1 MKSSKA
7 KSWVQ
12 WLSAVIIV
20 ACLIVL
26 FRIIPV
32 GVGIDKLQNYLS
44 SMGVFGI
51 LIYIGIYIVAT
62 ILLIPGSALTLLA
75 GVLYGPIV
83 GTLVV
88 SVGATLGA
96 AGAYLLGR
104 YAFRASVERA
114 TKGKPK
120 FAAIDRAIGKNGPKI
135 IALLRLSPVVPFN
148 LSNYFFGLTSIR
160 FWPYTLVSWVFML
173 PGTLLYVY
181 LGYAASQAAGSGTSS
196 SALHWV
202 LVGVGLV
209 LILIVTIYITRL
221 AKKALASEE
230 GVTDMTGNT
239 ATASAA
245 AHATWKRP
253 IILALAAC
261 LMLTLTA
268 CSWVNRNVLSGIF
281 GPPPVKL
288 VNKFKSNPHGPQF
301 SNALFNKV
309 VSRYVH
315 KGGWVDYKGLAAHPQ
330 NLNAYIATLAKAPF
344 AKLGRNNKLA
354 LLINAYNA
362 FTLHLM
368 LKYYPNIKSIMDI
381 PSSARWVYVH
391 WNIGGKL
398 YSLNQIELMLRKDFA
413 DPRIHFCINCAS
425 IGCPPLRQTAYEA
438 ATINAQLQSQAE
450 LVNNTPRWVRLSA
463 NGKTLHLTRIYDW
476 YSGDFTQAAGSVL
489 KFVARFNHQ
498 VAAELAAG
506 HPPIIVY
513 KSYNWNMDNITNR
526 PS

>member
-1 MKSSKA
+1 MQSSKS
-7 KSWVQ
+7 KSLVQ
-12 WLSAVIIV
+12 WLSAAVII

-32 GVGIDKLQNYLS
+32 GTGIDKLQTYLA
-44 SMGVFGI
+44 SMGILGI
-51 LIYIGIYIVAT
+51 LIYVGIYVVAA

-88 SVGATLGA
+88 SIGATIGA
-96 AGAYLLGR
+96 AGAYVLGR
-104 YAFRASVERA
+104 YAFRGSVERA

-135 IALLRLSPVVPFN
+135 VALLRLSPVVPFN
-148 LSNYFFGLTSIR
+148 LSNYFFGLTSIG
-160 FWPYTLVSWVFML
+160 FWQYTLVSWVFML

-181 LGYAASQAAGSGTSS
+181 LGYAASQAAGSGKSS
-196 SALHWV
+196 SVLHWV
-202 LVGVGLV
+202 LVGVGLA
-209 LILIVTIYITRL
+209 LILIVTVYITRL

-239 ATASAA
+239 ATASAP
-245 AHATWKRP
+245 HATWKRP
-253 IILALAAC
+253 IILALAAG

-330 NLNAYIATLAKAPF
+330 NLNAYLAALAKAPF
-344 AKLGRNNKLA
+344 AALGRNNKLA

-368 LKYYPNIKSIMDI
+368 LKYYPHIKSIMDI

-398 YSLNQIELMLRKDFA
+398 YSLDQIELMLRKDFA

-425 IGCPPLRQTAYEA
+425 IGCPPLRQDAYEA

-476 YSGDFTQAAGSVL
+476 YSGDFTQAAGSVM
-489 KFVARFNHQ
+489 KFVARFNKQ
-498 VAAELAAG
+498 VAAELTAG
-506 HPPIIVY
+506 HPPTIVY
-513 KSYNWNMDNITNR
+513 KSYDWNMDNITNR